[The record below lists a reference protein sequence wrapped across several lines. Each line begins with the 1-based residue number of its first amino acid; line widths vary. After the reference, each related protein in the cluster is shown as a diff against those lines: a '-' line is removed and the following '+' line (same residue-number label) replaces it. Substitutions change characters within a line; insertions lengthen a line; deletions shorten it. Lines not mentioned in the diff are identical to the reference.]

1 MTQYNGLNLKL
12 LSSELNKLKT
22 TEKANTE
29 LILRLSPNMI
39 GDSDDETSLPHKLF
53 LTNTQ
58 VENLCKSFS
67 N

>member
-22 TEKANTE
+22 TEKANTK

-53 LTNTQ
+53 LTNT
-58 VENLCKSFS
+58 
-67 N
+67 